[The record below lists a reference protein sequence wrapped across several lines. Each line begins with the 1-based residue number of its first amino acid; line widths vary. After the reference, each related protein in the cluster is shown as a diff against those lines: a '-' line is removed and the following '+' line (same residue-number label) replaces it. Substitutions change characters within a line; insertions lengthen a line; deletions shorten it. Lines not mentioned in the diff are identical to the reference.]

1 MVQYIPLV
9 KKVCVSDTLQQFAVG
24 QKRVFKNSE
33 VKYTTLYPSVKRLE
47 KRTGMRFTVTMKG
60 VPDGG
65 VLVIRDA

>member
-1 MVQYIPLV
+1 MEYIALV
-9 KKVCVSDTLQQFAVG
+9 KKVCVSDTLRQFSVG
-24 QKRVFKNSE
+24 QRRVFKNSE

-65 VLVIRDA
+65 VLVVRDA